1 MENNQ
6 KTETDEKLF
15 TAVFK
20 VAAEEAWQEEM
31 DSLPSLDELN
41 EMYPPSESLD
51 KRVFGTINKAARRGK
66 IKKAMRYTARCAAI
80 FCVVI
85 VLAGGLLM
93 SVEASR
99 TFILNRIINMGE
111 DYVQISFQ
119 LGDIADLEIGE
130 LVVNYIPYDFAFYE
144 QGEFAEGHTFY
155 TFRSDTRRGILI
167 QHIIVL
173 EDGGSVAG
181 ISPVTEY
188 SEFSIISLHRQVAY
202 LFTSTYE
209 NHVNTISWNYG
220 RHFLSVSAFLEV
232 DELMRIAEEMTLK

>member
-1 MENNQ
+1 MDN
-6 KTETDEKLF
+6 EKLF
-15 TAVFK
+15 DAIIK
-20 VAAEEAWQEEM
+20 VAAEEVWQEEI
-31 DSLPSLDELN
+31 DSLPSLEELN
-41 EMYPPSESLD
+41 EMYPPSETLD
-51 KRVFGTINKAARRGK
+51 KRVYGAINKAVRRGK
-66 IKKAMRYTARCAAI
+66 IKKAIRYTIRCAAI
-80 FCVVI
+80 FCVFI
-85 VLAGGLLM
+85 VLAGGALM

-99 TFILNRIINMGE
+99 TFILSRIINISD
-111 DYVQISFQ
+111 DYVHISFQ
-119 LGDIADLEIGE
+119 LGDIADLGIGE
-130 LVVNYIPYDFAFYE
+130 LVVNFIPEDFTFYE

-155 TFRSDTRRGILI
+155 EFRSDTRRGILI
-167 QHIIVL
+167 QHIIVS

-232 DELMRIAEEMTLK
+232 DELMRIAEEMTLR